1 MSKNNGKFFLAGL
14 LGAVAGAVGGLLLA
28 PKSGQETR
36 KDIVKLAARI
46 SKSIKTET
54 DETAKR
60 VKDVYGKT
68 TEEAVEKYNKVKNTV
83 VGKVAALKTAGNEI
97 NKEKYYKVVE
107 DVVTEFKTDFL
118 ATKTG
123 AVKISDYLKK
133 DWEKVKKALV

>member
-1 MSKNNGKFFLAGL
+1 MSKNKGGFFLAGL

-36 KDIVKLAARI
+36 QDIVKLANRI
-46 SKSIKTET
+46 SKNIKTET

-60 VKDVYGKT
+60 VRDIYGKA
-68 TEEAVEKYNKVKNTV
+68 TEEAVVKYNNVKNTV

-97 NKEKYYKVVE
+97 NKEKYSKVVE
-107 DVVTEFKTDFL
+107 DVVGEFKSDFS

-123 AVKISDYLKK
+123 ALKLTEYLKK
-133 DWEKVKKALV
+133 DWEKVKKALA